1 MIEVGI
7 QILFN
12 QNKNKSV
19 IIDVNLR
26 FVLSWSED
34 SLVGATWESRMG
46 AGGLP
51 CWLTAMGHHGRSLTA
66 GFPLYMVIIS
76 PTWGGQ
82 FDYPLNFFIF

>member
-26 FVLSWSED
+26 FVLS
-34 SLVGATWESRMG
+34 
-46 AGGLP
+46 
-51 CWLTAMGHHGRSLTA
+51 
-66 GFPLYMVIIS
+66 
-76 PTWGGQ
+76 
-82 FDYPLNFFIF
+82 